1 MKSNS
6 RYLITTSNHLTWKYD
21 RPVLF
26 LGEWCKKYDENLNN
40 LNYEIVKP
48 YGIGYKNRDKDI
60 SKARE
65 IEKKIIPKLSN
76 ILNNTHNLN
85 FSERYWKILFHP
97 WLRRYVETMINRINN
112 IIFCFDNY
120 NVSGSTFFNDDYN
133 FTPKDSYEAI
143 LKYDDDVWNNILYKK
158 IIEKLNILNFDKN
171 IIDYKY
177 QSTFK
182 KKFSLKKFLFF
193 LLLDLF
199 NFFTKL
205 FNKNSGVYFDP
216 YLSLKDKINLYFH
229 LRQLPYLW
237 NSTRDLNFKQKYNNE
252 LRVSL
257 RKKIIQV
264 KYTDK
269 IEEIIFDMIFELIP
283 MSFIESYQY
292 INNISNK
299 LSLPNKPKFIATS
312 NAFDFDELF
321 KFWASFKIE
330 KQNVKYII
338 LQHGNNYGTHRY
350 INPSVEEL
358 NADKF
363 ITWGWTVS
371 NNNKYIKGF
380 LNKTKNLNLKKKSN
394 PSKFVLI
401 TEDIHHRYWT
411 YDSHFEY
418 AQKYQSIKK
427 FIENFP
433 VTIKNNLL
441 LRMHIGDKR
450 SNYNMHDRLIKSFP
464 NLNIEFSKNNYL
476 STISNSKIVI
486 FNYDCTGILELL
498 ALNFPFIAFLHNKT
512 DHLRDSAK
520 PFYNLLEK
528 EGIIHYNVES
538 AIFKINE
545 IYENIDKWW
554 ESDNVQKAR
563 DTFCKKF
570 ARTSKNPGYDISKI
584 INKIS

>member
-1 MKSNS
+1 M
-6 RYLITTSNHLTWKYD
+6 
-21 RPVLF
+21 
-26 LGEWCKKYDENLNN
+26 
-40 LNYEIVKP
+40 
-48 YGIGYKNRDKDI
+48 
-60 SKARE
+60 RE
-65 IEKKIIPKLSN
+65 L
-76 ILNNTHNLN
+76 
-85 FSERYWKILFHP
+85 
-97 WLRRYVETMINRINN
+97 LR
-112 IIFCFDNY
+112 
-120 NVSGSTFFNDDYN
+120 
-133 FTPKDSYEAI
+133 A
-143 LKYDDDVWNNILYKK
+143 
-158 IIEKLNILNFDKN
+158 
-171 IIDYKY
+171 
-177 QSTFK
+177 
-182 KKFSLKKFLFF
+182 
-193 LLLDLF
+193 
-199 NFFTKL
+199 
-205 FNKNSGVYFDP
+205 
-216 YLSLKDKINLYFH
+216 
-229 LRQLPYLW
+229 
-237 NSTRDLNFKQKYNNE
+237 
-252 LRVSL
+252 
-257 RKKIIQV
+257 KIIQV

-269 IEEIIFDMIFELIP
+269 IEEIIFDMVFELAP
-283 MSFIESYQY
+283 MSLIESYQY

-299 LSLPNKPKFIATS
+299 LFLPNKPKFIATS
-312 NAFDFDELF
+312 NAFDYDELF

-338 LQHGNNYGTHRY
+338 LQHGGNYGTHRY

-371 NNNKYIKGF
+371 NNNKYIRGF
-380 LNKTKNLNLKKKSN
+380 LNKTKNLNLKKRSN

-401 TEDIHHRYWT
+401 TEDLHHRYWT

-433 VTIKNNLL
+433 VAIKNNLL
-441 LRMHIGDKR
+441 LRMHIADKK

-464 NLNIEFSKNNYL
+464 NLNIEFSRNNYL

-486 FNYDCTGILELL
+486 FNYDSTGILELL
-498 ALNFPFIAFLHNKT
+498 SLNFPFIAFFHNKT

-528 EGIIHYNVES
+528 EGIIHYSVES

-563 DTFCKKF
+563 DSFCKKF

-584 INKIS
+584 IHTIS